1 MPQEP
6 KLQMLPDKDMKLSGE
21 NFRKIV
27 RRIES
32 IVPLAGKNITVTP
45 KDGGYEIASGGD
57 VADGYYGECGF
68 VVLGFASLFQSVALN
83 VCSNGVPDVVYVLQT
98 KRGSFGGE
106 DFLCEV

>member
-21 NFRKIV
+21 HFRKVV

-32 IVPLAGKNITVTP
+32 IVPLAGDGIKVQP
-45 KDGGYEIASGGD
+45 KDGGHEISLDTQGGT
-57 VADGYYGECGF
+57 GGFGECGF
-68 VVLGFASLFQSVALN
+68 VASGYASLFQSVALN

-98 KRGSFGGE
+98 KRGAGGGE
-106 DFLCEV
+106 DFL